1 MWPDLSGQNFHISS
15 IAVRM
20 KRSGLFCGF
29 CHSSTES
36 TITGP
41 LLSKDDIVA
50 HRSCLFYSSNIVNE
64 NTPDDDDLLGF
75 RPEDVKEEIRRGG
88 RLKCAKCKKSGA
100 TVGCE
105 VKKCKKSY
113 HYPCAVE
120 DNAENIED
128 DEEGIFKIYCRLHKT
143 RTSASLDDSDENDN
157 VAKSKRPRLSNGAV
171 ARRILDDGSSVS
183 DESQNGVDPEL
194 GPLEFDLEDS
204 GDLTDEPKP
213 STSGVIQ
220 QDKATPSAVTE
231 KKANG
236 RTDLQILLQKHFF
249 FLHKTNCNLCFTD
262 VQVSVHNGDAD
273 ETDIDSDQESQSL
286 LIPLKITMVKSLNPD
301 HSDVPAKD
309 PCIPVP
315 VCDTQSSSARSTAVS
330 GSETSAPGTSAAAVQ
345 FWRKCREAGCVDA
358 ISRTFI
364 STMNAIFDRIQSEQ
378 ASEEDCVLSQRV
390 LETSGMLPEILA
402 QKDKEYEDHLL
413 SLQKEMQAVMK
424 SRSSLWTAVRMQSQH

>member
-1 MWPDLSGQNFHISS
+1 
-15 IAVRM
+15 M

-36 TITGP
+36 RITGP
-41 LLSKDDIVA
+41 LLSKDGIVA

-75 RPEDVKEEIRRGG
+75 RPEDVKEEIRRGS
-88 RLKCAKCKKSGA
+88 RLKCAKCRKSGA

-120 DNAENIED
+120 DKAENIED
-128 DEEGIFKIYCRLHKT
+128 DKEGIFKIYCRLHKT
-143 RTSASLDDSDENDN
+143 RTSISLDDSDENDN
-157 VAKSKRPRLSNGAV
+157 VPKSKRPRVSNGAV

-183 DESQNGVDPEL
+183 DESLNGVDPEL

-204 GDLTDEPKP
+204 RDSTDEPKP
-213 STSGVIQ
+213 STSGAVQ
-220 QDKATPSAVTE
+220 RDEVTPSAVTE
-231 KKANG
+231 KKTNG
-236 RTDLQILLQKHFF
+236 RTDSTELTENIRS
-249 FLHKTNCNLCFTD
+249 N
-262 VQVSVHNGDAD
+262 VRGSVHNGDAD

-286 LIPLKITMVKSLNPD
+286 LVPLKITMVKSINPD
-301 HSDVPAKD
+301 HSAVPAKD
-309 PCIPVP
+309 PIIPVP
-315 VCDTQSSSARSTAVS
+315 VCNTQSSSARTSAVS
-330 GSETSAPGTSAAAVQ
+330 GSETSAPGTAAAAVQ
-345 FWRKCREAGCVDA
+345 FWRKCREAGCVDT

-402 QKDKEYEDHLL
+402 QKDKEYEDQLL
-413 SLQKEMQAVMK
+413 SLQREMEAVIK
-424 SRSSLWTAVRMQSQH
+424 SRSSLRTAVEMQSQR